1 MFQQGTSTI
10 AMPSADEGEVNIF
23 FLFAWIHFRQRCGDL
38 FKEVHVC
45 ADANDFYN
53 I

>member
-23 FLFAWIHFRQRCGDL
+23 FLIRMNTLSSKVWRS
-38 FKEVHVC
+38 V
-45 ADANDFYN
+45 
-53 I
+53 